1 MAKPAQPSHTPAG
14 ENLVT
19 RAIREALEAIASPEV
34 TQRIV
39 ERGLHMAGLSAI
51 PAGGEEFRTFVTR
64 HLKRAVD
71 FALGDET
78 AEAFVEDLRPILR
91 MADDL
96 DDVSHVRAS
105 RSDSPPEGAVP
116 RRRLPS
122 LPELNLRN
130 PKVPKAPPPGISA
143 PVPGAPPSTAPPE
156 DESYW
161 DEELPVTSESPSV
174 PTALIATLD
183 IDRIHRL
190 GAHLMGEATVHLVG
204 DIVELLEALHEE
216 KRPVVVIDCMNP
228 SIQPATIA
236 TVAPDLPEGSTV
248 VLWGAGDALYRQLE
262 SLADHTRRWL
272 RCGTDA
278 TTEDVASLVAM
289 LVG

>member
-1 MAKPAQPSHTPAG
+1 MAKPAQPSQPLTG
-14 ENLVT
+14 ESLVS

-34 TQRIV
+34 SQRIL
-39 ERGLHMAGLSAI
+39 ERALHMARRPAI
-51 PAGGEEFRTFVTR
+51 PAGGEDFRTFVHQ
-64 HLKRAVD
+64 HLRKAVD

-78 AEAFVEDLRPILR
+78 ADAFVGDLQPILR

-96 DDVSHVRAS
+96 DDVSRVRATGEES
-105 RSDSPPEGAVP
+105 AAAARPA
-116 RRRLPS
+116 RKRFPS

-143 PVPGAPPSTAPPE
+143 PVLGAPPSTAPPE
-156 DESYW
+156 DDSYW
-161 DEELPVTSESPSV
+161 IEDELVTSDGPGI
-174 PTALIATLD
+174 PTVLIATLD
-183 IDRIHRL
+183 LDRTHRL
-190 GAHLMGEATVHLVG
+190 GSHLTGEASVQLVG
-204 DIVELLEALHEE
+204 DIVELLEALQGAP
-216 KRPVVVIDCMNP
+216 RQVVVIDCMNP
-228 SIQPATIA
+228 SIQAATIA

-248 VLWGAGDALYRQLE
+248 VLWGASEALYRQLE
-262 SLADHTRRWL
+262 SLGDHTRRWL